1 MRHSFRFSFVYF
13 SIVDNAQVSAKHV
26 ERDVFC
32 DEPFD
37 IKRAVEFTFP
47 LPKGFVLIE
56 IDVGSHLRVA
66 REVAARVYGEEK
78 EYSLRYLLLTLRCSF
93 ELRR

>member
-1 MRHSFRFSFVYF
+1 MTTCRYSFRFSFVYF

-37 IKRAVEFTFP
+37 IKRTVEFTFP

-56 IDVGSHLRVA
+56 IDVGSHLRDA
-66 REVAARVYGEEK
+66 REVVVFTEK
-78 EYSLRYLLLTLRCSF
+78 GIFFEVSSSHSSLQF
-93 ELRR
+93 